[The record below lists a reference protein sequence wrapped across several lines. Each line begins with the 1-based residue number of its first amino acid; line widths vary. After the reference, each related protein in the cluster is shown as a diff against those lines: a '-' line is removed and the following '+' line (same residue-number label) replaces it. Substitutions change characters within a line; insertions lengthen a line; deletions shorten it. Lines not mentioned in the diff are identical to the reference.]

1 MYDVEFDL
9 LYEKNLSPELYI
21 AKELDYERFYKGLD
35 RIVTEYLNKKYPD
48 LEVSIKNNYNF
59 GQVLRV
65 YKLSENK
72 RLVVVELS
80 AIFRYGKTV
89 VKEAIE
95 NIRIIPLE
103 LENKLAVYIKKNIV
117 KSRKSEKW
125 LIEILSQYDK
135 FGKSLITNEKKL
147 CLIIN
152 SFLINITDLVVGFP
166 TLATPFNTYF
176 DITSFDFEND
186 KLKEN
191 FLSLKENPE
200 ELKNG

>member
-89 VKEAIE
+89 VKEAI
-95 NIRIIPLE
+95 
-103 LENKLAVYIKKNIV
+103 YIKKNIV

-200 ELKNG
+200 ELKNGKVSKK